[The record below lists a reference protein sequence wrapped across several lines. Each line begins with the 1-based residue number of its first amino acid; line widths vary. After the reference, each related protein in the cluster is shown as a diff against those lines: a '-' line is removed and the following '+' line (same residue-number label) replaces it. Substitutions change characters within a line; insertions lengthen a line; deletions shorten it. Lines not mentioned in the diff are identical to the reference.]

1 MSGPWTPRDGGDGA
15 RRHAP
20 ATLRNRDAIAAVLAD
35 WLPPAGTVLE
45 VASGSGEHVVHFAA
59 AFPRLDWQPSD
70 PDADALSSIAAWSA
84 DERVPNLAPPLMLDA
99 AAADWP
105 LASADAVLC
114 INMVHISPWAAT
126 LGLLAGAARI
136 LPRGAPL
143 ILYGPYLE
151 AEVETAE
158 SNRAF
163 DAGLRA
169 RNPEWGLRDRHQ
181 VAAAAAD
188 AGLAFAERRAMP
200 ANNLMLLFRR
210 G

>member
-1 MSGPWTPRDGGDGA
+1 M
-15 RRHAP
+15 
-20 ATLRNRDAIAAVLAD
+20 
-35 WLPPAGTVLE
+35 
-45 VASGSGEHVVHFAA
+45 
-59 AFPRLDWQPSD
+59 Q
-70 PDADALSSIAAWSA
+70 SSFK
-84 DERVPNLAPPLMLDA
+84 
-99 AAADWP
+99 P
-105 LASADAVLC
+105 LAL
-114 INMVHISPWAAT
+114 AA